1 MIKDS
6 ITNAFSRLYPTV
18 LILVIIICS
27 IRIAYLIKNNQKFVL
42 YKELIS
48 LGFILYLLFLYNIVT
63 YQDVYSTTGASN
75 FTPFREI
82 LRYKF
87 GSELFFKNVVGN
99 IVIFIPFGYFVS
111 YYLKPKKIGLVCILT
126 LIATSTIEFTQLSI
140 GRVFDI
146 DDIILNLLGGILG
159 CIIYIA
165 LCATKNI
172 VPSFFYKDICLS
184 IYVVLITALLCF
196 YFHSIGIRL
205 W

>member
-1 MIKDS
+1 MIRDS

-18 LILVIIICS
+18 LILIVIICS
-27 IRIAYLIKNNQKFVL
+27 IRIAYIIKNNQKFVL

-63 YQDVYSTTGASN
+63 YQDNYSIIGSSN
-75 FTPFREI
+75 FVPFREI

-87 GSELFFKNVVGN
+87 GSELFFKNVIGN
-99 IVIFIPFGYFVS
+99 IVIFIPFGYFVA
-111 YYLKPKKIGLVCILT
+111 YYLKPKRIGLVCILT
-126 LIATSTIEFTQLSI
+126 LIATATIELTQMSI
-140 GRVFDI
+140 GRTFDI

-165 LCATKNI
+165 LNAVKNYI
-172 VPSFFYKDICLS
+172 PSFFYKDICLS
-184 IYVVLITALLCF
+184 IYVLLITALLCF

>member
-6 ITNAFSRLYPTV
+6 IINAFSRLYPTV
-18 LILVIIICS
+18 LILIVIICS
-27 IRIAYLIKNNQKFVL
+27 IRIAWLIKNNQKIVL

-63 YQDVYSTTGASN
+63 YQDAYSITGTSN

-87 GSELFFKNVVGN
+87 GSELFVKNIIGN
-99 IVIFIPFGYFVS
+99 IVIFMPFGYFVS
-111 YYLKPKKIGLVCILT
+111 YYLKPKRVGLVCILT
-126 LIATSTIEFTQLSI
+126 LIASLTIELTQLSI

-146 DDIILNLLGGILG
+146 DDILLNLLGGILG

-165 LCATKNI
+165 LCAVKNYI
-172 VPSFFYKDICLS
+172 PSFFYKDICLS
-184 IYVVLITALLCF
+184 VYVVLITALLCF

>member
-1 MIKDS
+1 MVKES

-18 LILVIIICS
+18 LILIIIICS
-27 IRIAYLIKNNQKFVL
+27 IRIAYIIKNNQKFVL

-63 YQDVYSTTGASN
+63 YQDTYSAIGTSN
-75 FTPFREI
+75 YVPFREI

-87 GSELFFKNVVGN
+87 GSELFFKNIVGN
-99 IVIFIPFGYFVS
+99 IVIFIPFGYFVA
-111 YYLKPKKIGLVCILT
+111 YFLKPKRLGLVCILT
-126 LIATSTIEFTQLSI
+126 LIATTTIELTQLSI

-165 LCATKNI
+165 LCAVKNYI
-172 VPSFFYKDICLS
+172 PSFFYKDICLS
-184 IYVVLITALLCF
+184 IYVLIITALLCF
-196 YFHSIGIRL
+196 YFYSIGIRL